1 MEEKEI
7 WKGSPSQWTNFGTY
21 VMCILFCWLV
31 IPIFIA
37 LWRFLVVKTWKI
49 EITDQRLIEEKGVLS
64 KKTDELELYRVKDI
78 RLDQPFF
85 LRLVGLSNVILV
97 TSDRTNPIV
106 RIPAITDGKNLREKL
121 RAAVDIR
128 RDKKRV
134 RETDFE

>member
-7 WKGSPSQWTNFGTY
+7 WKGSPSQWTNSGTY

-31 IPIFIA
+31 IPVFIA

-64 KKTDELELYRVKDI
+64 KTTDELELYRVKDI

-85 LRLVGLSNVILV
+85 LRLVGLSNVILL
-97 TSDRTNPIV
+97 TSDRTNPVV
-106 RIPAITDGKNLREKL
+106 RIPAITDGKNLRERL